1 MAALIEDKRPPL
13 PMYSP
18 GSRTCGFLTGS
29 VGLVLEL
36 EDDGLL
42 GVVVWLVP
50 VEEPVDG
57 LVVVVVE

>member
-1 MAALIEDKRPPL
+1 
-13 PMYSP
+13 MYSP